1 MWPASVNAPAFISGC
16 TGKWFVICHIF
27 SLNDHVGTKYV
38 WIPNCFNHSKC
49 NYTYKCVTFYL
60 TCSAGEV
67 MQSRRRVV
75 VSAMLRIIEI
85 QGPAIS
91 HSLLCGSHEILLNSI
106 SYRIESDYLLGDC
119 SLKLHCCFLICCCY
133 CLSSHSF

>member
-1 MWPASVNAPAFISGC
+1 
-16 TGKWFVICHIF
+16 
-27 SLNDHVGTKYV
+27 
-38 WIPNCFNHSKC
+38 
-49 NYTYKCVTFYL
+49 
-60 TCSAGEV
+60 

-75 VSAMLRIIEI
+75 VSAMLSIIQI

-119 SLKLHCCFLICCCY
+119 SLKLALLFSDLLLPLSELSLI
-133 CLSSHSF
+133 LDTFALMI

>member
-1 MWPASVNAPAFISGC
+1 
-16 TGKWFVICHIF
+16 
-27 SLNDHVGTKYV
+27 
-38 WIPNCFNHSKC
+38 
-49 NYTYKCVTFYL
+49 
-60 TCSAGEV
+60 

-75 VSAMLRIIEI
+75 VSAMLSIIEI
-85 QGPAIS
+85 QVPAIS

-133 CLSSHSF
+133 CLSSHSFQTHLHLGSSFVSLSTQETFRSSFCFLEQKLSHILSTQLETSGCCKFTGCASCANQASGTCCASV